1 MLVFKKVREGLG
13 FQRCKVFAIGAAPA
27 KMETLEYFMS
37 VNIPL
42 MNIYGKASLLACIQ
56 LNIC

>member
-13 FQRCKVFAIGAAPA
+13 FQRCKVFAVGAAPA

-42 MNIYGKASLLACIQ
+42 MNIYGKASLLACIHV
-56 LNIC
+56 